1 MQNRFGNIG
10 RITPKK
16 LAVLAALTASGR
28 TPVVKPEHFR
38 EICAVDISAL
48 RGAVRRIG
56 EVEWNAE
63 NEKKEND
70 FSCFRQTRHIVGR
83 FNSGP
88 HPEEYH
94 ATSFWSRWSD
104 LLVPVMNAVAA
115 HYDMARAGL
124 FESDARAPVGR
135 RQDRPAQRHRGF
147 QSPRAQDSR
156 AFGDE

>member
-115 HYDMARAGL
+115 HYDMAAPDFSKAMLARLSAGGKIDPH
-124 FESDARAPVGR
+124 SDIGVSNHLAHKIHVPW
-135 RQDRPAQRHRGF
+135 
-147 QSPRAQDSR
+147 
-156 AFGDE
+156 